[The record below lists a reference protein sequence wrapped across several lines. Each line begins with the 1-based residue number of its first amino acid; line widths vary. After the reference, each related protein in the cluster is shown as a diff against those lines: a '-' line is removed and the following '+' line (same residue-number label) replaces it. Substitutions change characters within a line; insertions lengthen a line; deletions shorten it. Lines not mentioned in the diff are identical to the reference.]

1 MPEKTRDRKNWF
13 PRFKSNW
20 LGMFRSKQMFHCCEC
35 AVKDLD
41 GAKYK
46 GSEGK
51 HCACGKDQWHM
62 AKSVEEAEYNRR
74 MEISKALG
82 GMRYDDAVEH
92 LRRIGASE
100 YNYRRFRCSSDDSC
114 ASTVSM
120 TCDDHGNEA
129 YHDHQTAGHYIK
141 EETVEFPAEPVR
153 EGMFTREL
161 KLSLGTTL
169 RSGYDQLG
177 PDVGAPHGSPTY
189 AGHQTYTPLGVDML
203 ETSAPYEHF
212 VPSHLADEETFSDL
226 LHDIWDEE
234 SRGCQQPTA
243 YQYASKPAVAPSM
256 GMRSQFSFPPLST
269 QTRRFDGADLEP
281 EYFAYERE
289 EAAYAGRPYHHPGF
303 GTHTPQFMAPVISA
317 SFPSAM

>member
-41 GAKYK
+41 GTKYK

-51 HCACGKDQWHM
+51 HCACGRDQWHM

-120 TCDDHGNEA
+120 TCDDHGNDGFI
-129 YHDHQTAGHYIK
+129 DHQVAAGSYIK
-141 EETVEFPAEPVR
+141 EEAVEFPAESAR
-153 EGMFTREL
+153 QGMFTREL
-161 KLSLGTTL
+161 KLSLGPTV
-169 RSGYDQLG
+169 RPGGYDQLG
-177 PDVGAPHGSPTY
+177 SDMGAPHGSPTF

-203 ETSAPYEHF
+203 ETASYEHF

-226 LHDIWDEE
+226 LHDIWDDETR
-234 SRGCQQPTA
+234 SCQQPA
-243 YQYASKPAVAPSM
+243 YPYSSKPVPPSM
-256 GMRSQFSFPPLST
+256 GMRSQFSFPPLSS
-269 QTRRFDGADLEP
+269 QRRFDGAEIEP
-281 EYFAYERE
+281 EYFASYGRE
-289 EAAYAGRPYHHPGF
+289 EAAYAGRSYNNGF
-303 GTHTPQFMAPVISA
+303 TPNSQFMAPVVNA